1 MKHFLTSL
9 LFFIGLVGLAQP
21 TYLDLSI
28 QLDEYPS
35 ETSWLLTQ
43 GNDTIAYVPFNTY
56 PEGVLDSILI
66 EETFY
71 LEPGIEY
78 KFYLFDAFGDGN
90 CCDFGQGWISAEND
104 CQGIIFEEY
113 NFGGSK

>member
-35 ETSWLLTQ
+35 ETSWMLTQ
-43 GNDTIAYVPFNTY
+43 GNDTLAYVP
-56 PEGVLDSILI
+56 L
-66 EETFY
+66 
-71 LEPGIEY
+71 
-78 KFYLFDAFGDGN
+78 
-90 CCDFGQGWISAEND
+90 
-104 CQGIIFEEY
+104 
-113 NFGGSK
+113 